1 MRTGI
6 YTITSPSG
14 LFYVGS
20 ALDVPTRWKSHR
32 SALRHGKHAN
42 RLLQAESDRYGADS
56 LKFEPVLAVLDREFL
71 FLYEQTV
78 IDDREPSLN
87 LCRSVVRNAR
97 GTLMT
102 YGEAHAAIKA
112 MVSPVEEDRAKR
124 RKAKAQA
131 AMDLM
136 VKQAEDLDRAL
147 SLLTRAINP

>member
-14 LFYVGS
+14 SFYVGS
-20 ALDVPTRWKSHR
+20 ALDVPTRWKSHK

-42 RLLQAESDRYGADS
+42 RLLQAESDRYGTGS
-56 LKFEPVLAVLDREFL
+56 LKFEHVLSVLDREFL

-87 LCRSVVRNAR
+87 LCKLVVRNGR
-97 GTLMT
+97 GIRMT
-102 YGEAHAAIKA
+102 YGEAHAAIQA
-112 MVSPVEEDRAKR
+112 MVIPAEHDKAAR

-147 SLLTRAINP
+147 SRLTK